1 MASKKLKIILDTNI
15 LVSFLITRDFEKLDD
30 LILSGKIILIFSDEL
45 LDEFITVVRRPKFQR
60 FFSPDDIEILVNFF
74 LEHGLFINIVS
85 DLHLCRDKKDNF
97 LLNLAVDGA
106 ANYLITGDKD
116 LLELNMVGNTS
127 ILTMSEFLDEINR
140 T

>member
-30 LILSGKIILIFSDEL
+30 LIFSGKVTLIFSDEL
-45 LDEFITVVRRPKFQR
+45 LDEFISVVQRPKFQR

-74 LEHGLFINIVS
+74 LDHSMLINIVS
-85 DLHLCRDKKDNF
+85 DLNLCRDKKDNF
-97 LLNLAVDGA
+97 LLNLAIDGK

-116 LLELNMVGNTS
+116 LLELDIVGNTS
-127 ILTMSEFLDEINR
+127 IITMSEFLKR
-140 T
+140 FV